1 MSVERQPGIGVIL
14 GLILQAGTKVQIA
27 ATAMRFPI
35 IPIDATAST
44 VLVLIA
50 AVPLAISVFVVVGG
64 GGPAR
69 YFASQ
74 SWISLA
80 LSVGLPLLVTL
91 LLVYFLYG
99 GYRSSVTITEDTL
112 EFRVPVY
119 SRSIPLDTI
128 EPTGARTVNMRT
140 DREVR
145 LGIRTN
151 GLGSLGYSLG
161 WFRLVG
167 GGKALVALT
176 VRSSVA
182 SLPLND
188 GTTVLI
194 SLEDPAA
201 FIQALQAARGRIDR
215 SPP

>member
-1 MSVERQPGIGVIL
+1 MM
-14 GLILQAGTKVQIA
+14 K
-27 ATAMRFPI
+27 FPI
-35 IPIDATAST
+35 TPIDATAST
-44 VLVLIA
+44 VLGLMA
-50 AVPLAISVFVVVGG
+50 AVPLAISTFIVVSG

-80 LSVGLPLLVTL
+80 LSVGLPVLVTL

-99 GYRSSVTITEDTL
+99 GHRSSVTITEHAL
-112 EFRVPVY
+112 EFSVPVY

-128 EPTGARTVNMRT
+128 DPAGARIVNMRT
-140 DREVR
+140 DRQVR
-145 LGIRTN
+145 LGLRTN

-167 GGKALVALT
+167 GGTALVALT
-176 VRSSVA
+176 DRSSVA
-182 SLPLND
+182 SLPIDD
-188 GTTVLI
+188 GTTVLV

-201 FIQALQAARGRIDR
+201 FIHALQAPRAN
-215 SPP
+215 

>member
-1 MSVERQPGIGVIL
+1 
-14 GLILQAGTKVQIA
+14 
-27 ATAMRFPI
+27 MRFPI

-50 AVPLAISVFVVVGG
+50 AVPLAIIAFVVVSGG
-64 GGPAR
+64 GLSR
-69 YFASQ
+69 YFATQ
-74 SWISLA
+74 SWTGLA

-91 LLVYFLYG
+91 LFVYFLYG
-99 GYRSSVTITEDTL
+99 GHRSSVTITEDAL
-112 EFRVPVY
+112 EFSVPVY

-128 EPTGARTVNMRT
+128 EPTGARIVNMRT

-145 LGIRTN
+145 LGLRTN
-151 GLGSLGYSLG
+151 GLGSLGYQLG

-167 GGKALVALT
+167 ADKALVALT
-176 VRSSVA
+176 DRSSVA

-201 FIQALQAARGRIDR
+201 FIQALQAARDRIDR

>member
-1 MSVERQPGIGVIL
+1 
-14 GLILQAGTKVQIA
+14 
-27 ATAMRFPI
+27 MRFPI

-44 VLVLIA
+44 VLALIA
-50 AVPLAISVFVVVGG
+50 AVPLAISVFIVVSG

-69 YFASQ
+69 YFASE

-80 LSVGLPLLVTL
+80 LSIGLPLLVTL

-99 GYRSSVTITEDTL
+99 GYRSSVTITEDAL
-112 EFRVPVY
+112 EFSVPVY
-119 SRSIPLDTI
+119 GRSIPLDTT
-128 EPTGARTVNMRT
+128 EPAGARVINMRT

-145 LGIRTN
+145 LGLRTN

-176 VRSSVA
+176 DRSSVA

-188 GTTVLI
+188 GTTVLM

-201 FIQALQAARGRIDR
+201 FIHALQAAKAN
-215 SPP
+215 

>member
-1 MSVERQPGIGVIL
+1 
-14 GLILQAGTKVQIA
+14 
-27 ATAMRFPI
+27 MRFPI
-35 IPIDATAST
+35 VPIDATAST

-50 AVPLAISVFVVVGG
+50 ALPLAISVFVVVSG
-64 GGPAR
+64 GGPSR
-69 YFASQ
+69 YFATQ

-91 LLVYFLYG
+91 LFVYFLYG
-99 GYRSSVTITEDTL
+99 GHRSSVTITEDAL
-112 EFRVPVY
+112 EFSVPVY

-128 EPTGARTVNMRT
+128 DTTGARIVNMRT

-145 LGIRTN
+145 LGLRTN
-151 GLGSLGYSLG
+151 GLGSLGYQLG

-167 GGKALVALT
+167 DGKALVALT
-176 VRSSVA
+176 DRSSVA

-188 GTTVLI
+188 GTTALI
-194 SLEDPAA
+194 SLENPAA
-201 FIQALQAARGRIDR
+201 FIQALQAARDRIDR

>member
-1 MSVERQPGIGVIL
+1 MIL
-14 GLILQAGTKVQIA
+14 KARTKAHIA
-27 ATAMRFPI
+27 AAVMKFPI

-50 AVPLAISVFVVVGG
+50 AVPLTISAFVVVSGG
-64 GGPAR
+64 GLSR
-69 YFASQ
+69 YFATQ

-80 LSVGLPLLVTL
+80 LSVGLPVLVTL
-91 LLVYFLYG
+91 LFVYFLYG
-99 GYRSSVTITEDTL
+99 GHRSSVTIIEDAL
-112 EFRVPVY
+112 EFSVPVY

-128 EPTGARTVNMRT
+128 EPAGARIVNMRT

-145 LGIRTN
+145 LGLRTN
-151 GLGSLGYSLG
+151 GLGSLGYQLG

-176 VRSSVA
+176 DRSSVA
-182 SLPLND
+182 SLSLTD

-201 FIQALQAARGRIDR
+201 FIDALQAATER
-215 SPP
+215 S

>member
-1 MSVERQPGIGVIL
+1 MKF
-14 GLILQAGTKVQIA
+14 T
-27 ATAMRFPI
+27 I
-35 IPIDATAST
+35 IPIDATAAT

-50 AVPLAISVFVVVGG
+50 AFPLAISVFIVVEG
-64 GGPAR
+64 GGPSS
-69 YFASQ
+69 YFATQ
-74 SWISLA
+74 SWIKLA
-80 LSVGLPLLVTL
+80 LAVGLPVLVTL
-91 LLVYFLYG
+91 LLVHFLYG
-99 GYRSSVTITEDTL
+99 GYRSSVTITGDTL
-112 EFRVPVY
+112 EFSVPVY

-128 EPTGARTVNMRT
+128 EPTGARIVNMRT

-145 LGIRTN
+145 LGLRTN

-176 VRSSVA
+176 DRSSVA

-188 GTTVLI
+188 GTTVLL

-201 FIQALQAARGRIDR
+201 FIQALQGM
-215 SPP
+215 PPFTPGGG

>member
-1 MSVERQPGIGVIL
+1 M
-14 GLILQAGTKVQIA
+14 K
-27 ATAMRFPI
+27 FPI
-35 IPIDATAST
+35 IPVDATAST
-44 VLVLIA
+44 FLVLIA
-50 AVPLAISVFVVVGG
+50 AVPLAISAFIVVSG

-80 LSVGLPLLVTL
+80 LSVGLPVLVTL
-91 LLVYFLYG
+91 LFVYFLYG
-99 GYRSSVTITEDTL
+99 GHRSSVTITGDAL
-112 EFRVPVY
+112 EFIVPVY
-119 SRSIPLDTI
+119 GRSIPLDTI
-128 EPTGARTVNMRT
+128 ERAGARVVNMRT
-140 DREVR
+140 DREVW
-145 LGIRTN
+145 LGLRTN

-176 VRSSVA
+176 DRSSVA

-188 GTTVLI
+188 GTTVLV

-201 FIQALQAARGRIDR
+201 FIQALQAAKAD
-215 SPP
+215 

>member
-1 MSVERQPGIGVIL
+1 
-14 GLILQAGTKVQIA
+14 
-27 ATAMRFPI
+27 MRFPI

-44 VLVLIA
+44 VLALLA
-50 AVPLAISVFVVVGG
+50 ALPLAISVFVVVSG

-74 SWISLA
+74 SWISLT
-80 LSVGLPLLVTL
+80 LSVGLPVLITL

-99 GYRSSVTITEDTL
+99 GYRSSVTITGDAL
-112 EFRVPVY
+112 EFSVPVY
-119 SRSIPLDTI
+119 GRSIPLDTI
-128 EPTGARTVNMRT
+128 EPTGVRIVNMRT
-140 DREVR
+140 DGEVR
-145 LGIRTN
+145 LGLRTN
-151 GLGSLGYSLG
+151 GLGSLGYQLG

-176 VRSSVA
+176 DRSSVT

-188 GTTVLI
+188 GTTVLV

-201 FIQALQAARGRIDR
+201 FIGALETARGRSER
-215 SPP
+215 TRRHSSR

>member
-1 MSVERQPGIGVIL
+1 
-14 GLILQAGTKVQIA
+14 
-27 ATAMRFPI
+27 MRFPI

-44 VLVLIA
+44 VLVLLA
-50 AVPLAISVFVVVGG
+50 ALPLAISVFIVVSG

-80 LSVGLPLLVTL
+80 LSVGLPVLVTL
-91 LLVYFLYG
+91 LLVCFLYG
-99 GYRSSVTITEDTL
+99 GYRSSVTITEDAL
-112 EFRVPVY
+112 EFSVPVY
-119 SRSIPLDTI
+119 GRSIPIDTI
-128 EPTGARTVNMRT
+128 EPAGARIVNMRT

-145 LGIRTN
+145 LGLRTN
-151 GLGSLGYSLG
+151 GLGLLGYSLG

-176 VRSSVA
+176 DRSSVA
-182 SLPLND
+182 SLAPSD

-201 FIQALQAARGRIDR
+201 LIKALQAARTN
-215 SPP
+215 

>member
-1 MSVERQPGIGVIL
+1 
-14 GLILQAGTKVQIA
+14 
-27 ATAMRFPI
+27 MRFPI

-44 VLVLIA
+44 VLALIA
-50 AVPLAISVFVVVGG
+50 AVPLAISIFVVVSG

-69 YFASQ
+69 YFATQ

-80 LSVGLPLLVTL
+80 LSVGLPVLVTL

-99 GYRSSVTITEDTL
+99 GYRSSVTISEDTL
-112 EFRVPVY
+112 EFSVPVY
-119 SRSIPLDTI
+119 SRSIPLDMI
-128 EPTGARTVNMRT
+128 EPAGARAVNMRT
-140 DREVR
+140 DRDVR
-145 LGIRTN
+145 LGLRTN
-151 GLGSLGYSLG
+151 GLGSLGYQLG

-176 VRSSVA
+176 DRSSVA
-182 SLPLND
+182 SLPLHD

-201 FIQALQAARGRIDR
+201 FIQTLQAAKPGRAAASARGAQEQ
-215 SPP
+215 

>member
-1 MSVERQPGIGVIL
+1 
-14 GLILQAGTKVQIA
+14 
-27 ATAMRFPI
+27 MRFPI

-50 AVPLAISVFVVVGG
+50 ALPLAISVFVVVSGG
-64 GGPAR
+64 GSAR
-69 YFASQ
+69 YFATQ

-80 LSVGLPLLVTL
+80 LSVGLPVLVTL
-91 LLVYFLYG
+91 LLVHFLYG

-112 EFRVPVY
+112 ECSVPVY

-128 EPTGARTVNMRT
+128 EPAGARIVNMRT
-140 DREVR
+140 DREIR
-145 LGIRTN
+145 LGLRIN

-161 WFRLVG
+161 WFKLVG

-176 VRSSVA
+176 DRSSVA
-182 SLPLND
+182 GLPLSD
-188 GTTVLI
+188 GTTVLV

-201 FIQALQAARGRIDR
+201 FISALQASTARIDGPR
-215 SPP
+215 LRPPR